1 MTVRL
6 LSNGN
11 DLIERMRLLS
21 AALCLVLLT
30 SVSACQSNDAATQT
44 PVPPKVDVPFAKHG
58 TLDFLRGGEVF
69 LTIDIE
75 IADNDSTI
83 TRGLM
88 QRSGLPDL
96 SGMLFVFP
104 DESPRSFWMANTP
117 LPLDIMFADSEGTLV
132 SITKYTTPLS
142 QEQVLSEGAAQ
153 YVVEVPAGFSD
164 THGIVATDV
173 VEWRRD

>member
-1 MTVRL
+1 
-6 LSNGN
+6 
-11 DLIERMRLLS
+11 MRLSLVVC
-21 AALCLVLLT
+21 CLFGLTLLF
-30 SVSACQSNDAATQT
+30 ACQSESDTSSPDT
-44 PVPPKVDVPFAKHG
+44 VDVPFTKHG
-58 TLDFLRGGEVF
+58 TLDFVRDGEVL

-75 IADNDSTI
+75 IADNDSSI

-117 LPLDIMFADSEGTLV
+117 LALDIMFADAAGNIV
-132 SITKYTTPLS
+132 SISKYTTPLS
-142 QEQVLSEGAAQ
+142 QEQVLSQGDAM

-164 THGIVATDV
+164 THGLIASDV
-173 VEWRRD
+173 IQWRRDETP

>member
-1 MTVRL
+1 
-6 LSNGN
+6 
-11 DLIERMRLLS
+11 MRLFS
-21 AALCLVLLT
+21 SILVLAFLALLP
-30 SVSACQSNDAATQT
+30 ACQSNDAAIENAA
-44 PVPPKVDVPFAKHG
+44 PPEVDIPFTKHG
-58 TLDFLRGGEVF
+58 TLDFIRGGEVY

-83 TRGLM
+83 TRGMM

-117 LPLDIMFADSEGTLV
+117 LPLDIMFADSEGALV

-153 YVVEVPAGFSD
+153 YVVEVLAGFSD
-164 THGIVATDV
+164 THGIIASDV
-173 VEWRRD
+173 IQWRRE